1 MLLWGAMPEIG
12 LEIEPEVGCIG
23 GCGGCAVAVPEGVCA
38 EGVCVEGV
46 RRVCGGCAEGVCAEV
61 VWRVCRGVSR
71 WGNEY
76 MSYVRGCVVAVSEHV
91 SEDVAEHVRRVAEGC
106 RGCAEHV
113 WRVSCYNVVSL

>member
-12 LEIEPEVGCIG
+12 LEIELEVGCVG
-23 GCGGCAVAVPEGVCA
+23 GCGGCTVAVPEDVQR
-38 EGVCVEGV
+38 VCVW
-46 RRVCGGCAEGVCAEV
+46 RVCGGCAEGVCVEV
-61 VWRVCRGVSR
+61 VQRVCRGVGR

-76 MSYVRGCVVAVSEHV
+76 MSYVGGCVVAVSEHV

-113 WRVSCYNVVSL
+113 RRVFCYNVVSL